1 MGRRRYGEEEAEE
14 EEEKEGEEEEEDTGT
29 QAQRQPYLSCPVV
42 LCANLGTDSSPSI
55 STEQITKNTILI
67 TEKLH
72 VSKSPSLVKLACP
85 RYLHTVMES

>member
-1 MGRRRYGEEEAEE
+1 MKEE

-29 QAQRQPYLSCPVV
+29 QAQSEPYLSCCVV
-42 LCANLGTDSSPSI
+42 LCANLQTASSPSI

-67 TEKLH
+67 SEKLH

-85 RYLHTVMES
+85 RYFHIVMES